1 MSVAWTEDQKKVIDI
16 RNRNLLVSAA
26 AGSGKT
32 AVLVERI
39 VSLITDKD
47 HPVDVDRLLITTFT
61 KAAAGEMKERIGK
74 ALSERLKEDPD
85 NEWLQRQESLVHR
98 AQITTIHGFCLYVI
112 RNYFHTIDL
121 APNFRIADEGEMK
134 LLKQD
139 IAHQIVEEYH
149 RQKDPAFIRF
159 ADSYGNGNRGN
170 GLEDMILKLYEY
182 AIASPQPERWL
193 QSCADAYDMPED
205 GSWSDFAGHEELLAE
220 LHTAAGD
227 LLAEI
232 QKARKLSQ
240 LPDGPQ
246 AYGEALAQDEQLLRD
261 LAESDSVGCFQNRLE
276 DVSYARLP
284 SRRSKAMAGVDDA
297 LIDQIMG
304 IRTAMKD
311 GLKDLQ
317 KQYFDIPAEEQFA
330 QLRATAE
337 LVRTYVQVTLSFMER
352 LTAEKRRKNILDFA
366 DQEHLALQILTR
378 EVDGKLEPS
387 ETADLFADYFEEIMV
402 DEYQDSNLVQ
412 EAILNS
418 ISKSRKGR
426 DNRFVVGDVKQSIYR
441 FRQAEPGLFLEK
453 YDRYGAEDD
462 GVRVDLHQ
470 NFRSRKEVLDL
481 VNVIFER
488 IMRKEVGGIE
498 YDEEA
503 ALKAGAAYPET
514 ETTKPELLL
523 LTKEEWEKLEPECR
537 WTKVEAEAHLIASRI
552 RKLVE
557 EGQVTEDGK
566 LRPVRYGDIVIL
578 LRTMSGWSETFV
590 RVLQEEGIPASAQS
604 REGYF
609 QTVEVETLLAYLRIL
624 DNPTQEIPLAAS
636 MHGLLGG
643 FTSTELAQIRAGED
657 CPGFYDACRAYAENG
672 EQEALRQKLQ
682 NFFAQM
688 EDYRQRA
695 AYTSVHDL
703 LWEILT
709 ETGYLDQIRA
719 LPAGE
724 QRLANVEMLLAKARD
739 YEKISYH
746 GLFHFVRY
754 IERMKKYQMDFGE
767 AAMTGKNG
775 EAVQI
780 MSTHHSKGLEFP
792 VVFAAGLGKT
802 FNKQDAR
809 EKVVCHNRWGLGLD
823 YVDLDQRMRRA
834 TLVKRLIRRQNQQ
847 DSLGEELR
855 ILYVALTRAKEKLIL
870 TGMVPEKVLSEEADE
885 RLTFSQITGADSYLR
900 WIVPALSGGIC
911 GKQSLIDVQT
921 VSLENV
927 IREQLQQ
934 TMARELTRAELE
946 QSLLY
951 GKKDEELYNQ
961 INERLSWSYPWN
973 RRETA
978 RQKYSVTELKKLRM
992 QEESDAVEELYP
1004 ETDVVPLIPQF
1015 IQKTEEKTGAARG
1028 TVYHTVMEW
1037 IDPAHLIELKG
1048 AKIAD
1053 MKAELQ
1059 TLSDNGKLSEEDLRA
1074 VNPRDF
1080 LKLAKTNLAERM
1092 AQASARG
1099 ELFRE
1104 QPFVIGL
1111 PADQVD
1117 GSDPEETVL
1126 IQGIIDAFFYEND
1139 EIVLLDY
1146 KTDHVQRA
1154 SELRERYHAQ
1164 LEYYEQAL
1172 TMMTGKKVKERLIYS
1187 FALGEVIEV

>member
-1 MSVAWTEDQKKVIDI
+1 MSVVWTEDQKKVINI

-39 VSLITDKD
+39 VSLITDKE

-74 ALSERLKEDPD
+74 ALSERLKEDPH

-149 RQKDPAFIRF
+149 RQKDLAFIRF

-182 AIASPQPERWL
+182 AIASPQPQKWL
-193 QSCADAYDMPED
+193 WSCADAYDMPED
-205 GSWSDFAGHEELLAE
+205 GSWSDFAGQEELLAE

-227 LLAEI
+227 LLTEI
-232 QKARKLSQ
+232 QKARKLAQ

-246 AYGEALAQDEQLLRD
+246 AYEEALAQDEQQLTYLV
-261 LAESDSVGCFQNRLE
+261 ESDSVECFQTRLE
-276 DVSYARLP
+276 GVSYARLP

-297 LIDQIMG
+297 LIDQVMEL
-304 IRTAMKD
+304 RSVMKD

-317 KQYFDIPAEEQFA
+317 KQYFDIPSEEQFA

-366 DQEHLALQILTR
+366 DQEHLALKILTR
-378 EVDGKLEPS
+378 EVDGKLVPS
-387 ETADLFADYFEEIMV
+387 ETADLFADYFAEIMV

-412 EAILNS
+412 EAILDS
-418 ISKSRKGR
+418 ISKSRRGR
-426 DNRFVVGDVKQSIYR
+426 DNRFMVGDVKQSIYR

-453 YDRYGAEDD
+453 YARYGTEEG

-514 ETTKPELLL
+514 ETTKPELLV

-537 WTKVEAEAHLIASRI
+537 WTKVEAEAHLIAGRI
-552 RKLVE
+552 RKLME

-590 RVLQEEGIPASAQS
+590 RVLQEEGIPACAQS

-657 CPGFYDACRAYAENG
+657 HPGFYDACRAYAENG
-672 EQEALRQKLQ
+672 EQEELRQKLQ
-682 NFFAQM
+682 
-688 EDYRQRA
+688 
-695 AYTSVHDL
+695 
-703 LWEILT
+703 
-709 ETGYLDQIRA
+709 
-719 LPAGE
+719 
-724 QRLANVEMLLAKARD
+724 RL
-739 YEKISYH
+739 
-746 GLFHFVRY
+746 
-754 IERMKKYQMDFGE
+754 
-767 AAMTGKNG
+767 
-775 EAVQI
+775 
-780 MSTHHSKGLEFP
+780 
-792 VVFAAGLGKT
+792 
-802 FNKQDAR
+802 
-809 EKVVCHNRWGLGLD
+809 
-823 YVDLDQRMRRA
+823 
-834 TLVKRLIRRQNQQ
+834 
-847 DSLGEELR
+847 
-855 ILYVALTRAKEKLIL
+855 
-870 TGMVPEKVLSEEADE
+870 
-885 RLTFSQITGADSYLR
+885 LR
-900 WIVPALSGGIC
+900 WRTTGSGQPIHRFMIC
-911 GKQSLIDVQT
+911 CGRS
-921 VSLENV
+921 
-927 IREQLQQ
+927 
-934 TMARELTRAELE
+934 
-946 QSLLY
+946 
-951 GKKDEELYNQ
+951 
-961 INERLSWSYPWN
+961 
-973 RRETA
+973 
-978 RQKYSVTELKKLRM
+978 
-992 QEESDAVEELYP
+992 
-1004 ETDVVPLIPQF
+1004 
-1015 IQKTEEKTGAARG
+1015 
-1028 TVYHTVMEW
+1028 
-1037 IDPAHLIELKG
+1037 
-1048 AKIAD
+1048 
-1053 MKAELQ
+1053 
-1059 TLSDNGKLSEEDLRA
+1059 
-1074 VNPRDF
+1074 
-1080 LKLAKTNLAERM
+1080 
-1092 AQASARG
+1092 
-1099 ELFRE
+1099 
-1104 QPFVIGL
+1104 
-1111 PADQVD
+1111 
-1117 GSDPEETVL
+1117 
-1126 IQGIIDAFFYEND
+1126 
-1139 EIVLLDY
+1139 
-1146 KTDHVQRA
+1146 
-1154 SELRERYHAQ
+1154 
-1164 LEYYEQAL
+1164 
-1172 TMMTGKKVKERLIYS
+1172 
-1187 FALGEVIEV
+1187 